1 MFTTGFVNLHTR
13 DLEAGIRFHRDLLGF
28 REMFRTPAGGTPEHV
43 ELELNGSGVGPGT
56 VEAARRVPGV
66 DATPGSTA
74 MVLVPWEV
82 VARVR

>member
-1 MFTTGFVNLHTR
+1 MT
-13 DLEAGIRFHRDLLGF
+13 
-28 REMFRTPAGGTPEHV
+28 GGTPEHV
-43 ELELNGSGVGPGT
+43 ELELNGSGVDVGT

-74 MVLVPWEV
+74 MVLVPWKI

>member
-1 MFTTGFVNLHTR
+1 MFTAGFVNLHTR

-28 REMFRTPAGGTPEHV
+28 RETFRTPTEGAPEHV
-43 ELELNGSGVGPGT
+43 ELELNGSGVDLGT

-74 MVLVPWEV
+74 MVLVPWKT